1 MKRVLLSIIGGILLP
16 VAYLILWTALWNL
29 GERGSAF
36 QTWVESVR
44 PVLIFPLSWASHIY
58 FYFFPPDP
66 DFVMF
71 TGLEFG
77 NIASVIISNFLLYSI
92 LTYTVLSV
100 KTLREKPKL
109 A

>member
-16 VAYLILWTALWNL
+16 LLYLVLWTILWNL
-29 GERGSAF
+29 GERGSTF
-36 QTWVESVR
+36 QLRVELAR
-44 PVLIFPLSWASHIY
+44 PILIFPLSWASHIY

-66 DFVMF
+66 DFHMF

-77 NIASVIISNFLLYSI
+77 NIASVIIGNFLLYSI
-92 LTYTVLSV
+92 LIYAVLSLR
-100 KTLREKPKL
+100 TLRIKPKL